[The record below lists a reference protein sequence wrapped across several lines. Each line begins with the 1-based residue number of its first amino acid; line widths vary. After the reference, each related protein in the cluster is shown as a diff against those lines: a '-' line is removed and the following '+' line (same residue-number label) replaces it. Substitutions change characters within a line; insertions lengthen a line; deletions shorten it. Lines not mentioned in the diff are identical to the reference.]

1 MTLSDLPNLLSTF
14 TVLIPLI
21 IGYLYFF
28 KIDSPARSLV
38 IFISWSFVID
48 LKRWYIPSDYFMH
61 LYFLYAFTEVTF
73 FIWFINSLFPTKKGR
88 PLLLIA
94 SLFSLAMW
102 ILCFVILQSGPGQ
115 NWYDS
120 LFDSST
126 SAMLAIIAA
135 YFLLQMTKDQ
145 EKLESQPRF
154 WFLLGIFLYFFCSN
168 FIFSF
173 VSSDIVRRIWIIP
186 ITMNITTYLIFS
198 VGLLQSIKRAKS
210 SLATQVHD
218 F

>member
-186 ITMNITTYLIFS
+186 ITMN
-198 VGLLQSIKRAKS
+198 
-210 SLATQVHD
+210 
-218 F
+218 

>member
-1 MTLSDLPNLLSTF
+1 
-14 TVLIPLI
+14 
-21 IGYLYFF
+21 
-28 KIDSPARSLV
+28 
-38 IFISWSFVID
+38 
-48 LKRWYIPSDYFMH
+48 MH

-210 SLATQVHD
+210 GLATQVHD

>member
-1 MTLSDLPNLLSTF
+1 MTWSDLPNLLSTF
-14 TVLIPLI
+14 TVLIPLT
-21 IGYLYFF
+21 IGYVYFF
-28 KIDSPARSLV
+28 KLDSAIRSLV
-38 IFISWSFVID
+38 IFLSWSFVID

-73 FIWFINSLFPTKKGR
+73 FIWFINALFPTKKGR
-88 PLLLIA
+88 PLLLVA
-94 SLFSLAMW
+94 SLIALVMW
-102 ILCFVILQSGPGQ
+102 ILCFIILQAGPGH

-126 SAMLAIIAA
+126 SALLAVIAA
-135 YFLLQMTKDQ
+135 YFLLQMTKDS

-154 WFLLGIFLYFFCSN
+154 WFLIGIFLYFFCSN

-173 VSSDIVRRIWIIP
+173 VSSDIIRRIWIIP
-186 ITMNITTYLIFS
+186 ITMNIATYMIFS
-198 VGLLQSIKRAKS
+198 IGLLQTVKAKRGLLSNKF
-210 SLATQVHD
+210 D

>member
-14 TVLIPLI
+14 TVLIPLV

-210 SLATQVHD
+210 GLATQVHD